1 MFDLLMNVAETF
13 AGRPWTVYLHPFN
26 ILILLATIA
35 PMVLLVLIIPYIWA
49 KSLDAKANME
59 AIKAESKE
67 SKEAAEAF
75 KQALR
80 RENSAYIHAERKR
93 FYPELQNWIA
103 ELKADGINASWKWQ
117 IGSCRDIQ
125 LKFEN
130 SGDILPCSL
139 QFAELGKYVQ
149 LVGATYIDDGR
160 EKSLP
165 GTILEDVPYDMYVT
179 YFKALILYKTEVLSL
194 LVSAAETKS
203 VKFDYCITLSQ
214 KREFVTENQFN
225 AFLSVLAEEV
235 MPAGLKV
242 TGDFD
247 TLEVTLSKQ

>member
-1 MFDLLMNVAETF
+1 MFNLLMNVAETF

-117 IGSCRDIQ
+117 IGSCHDIE
-125 LKFEN
+125 LRFDDSNE
-130 SGDILPCSL
+130 IFPCAL
-139 QFAELGKYVQ
+139 QFAELGGYVQ
-149 LVGATYIDDGR
+149 LVGATYIDDDR
-160 EKSLP
+160 EKKLP
-165 GTILEDVPYDMYVT
+165 GTRLKDVPYAMYRSYYKV
-179 YFKALILYKTEVLSL
+179 AILDRLDIFSL
-194 LVSAAETKS
+194 LIEAAKTRD
-203 VKFDYCITLSQ
+203 VTFDYCITLSQ

-225 AFLSVLAEEV
+225 AFLDVLGEEV
-235 MPAGLKV
+235 GPVGLKV
-242 TGDFD
+242 TGDFE